1 MSDYLDLSVLRNVV
15 LVALVAGVGLTCLF
29 AFGAR
34 ALDRADRAEAGVAR
48 QRIVGLAAMSVIAI
62 AVAVGLWAV
71 LRK

>member
-1 MSDYLDLSVLRNVV
+1 MSDYIDLSVLRNVV

-34 ALDRADRAEAGVAR
+34 ALDRADRASTGVAGL
-48 QRIVGLAAMSVIAI
+48 RILGLAAMGVIGI
-62 AVAVGLWAV
+62 AVVVGLWAV